1 MRKFIVIFVTS
12 LLLVTWLPAQAQFR
26 IPIPKPSIP
35 VPIPSIPTPGLPIP
49 DVRKLLEGDQP
60 ISTSFADTSKQNTIP
75 DNFPTKTF
83 RPLTELPRGQKGGFL
98 LRPGFFE
105 LLVQSYCLRPGTYGP
120 SKGKGY
126 LYADLKGSKT
136 KIVRKILQNSVRY
149 SEISQ
154 QDIQVLLWG
163 IIARTK
169 VSDMQQKIQEVA
181 AKLLTGD
188 EIFQLNGGALGLIPP
203 QAFRKATA
211 NLPSPVRKVLEAEA
225 SIRKMLTQTGGTSF
239 QQLERIAVLVGE
251 PPKEG
256 AEVPQQ
262 RWSLHPQGFY
272 VRYRPSGYSKT
283 LIQVY
288 VPENFNKRTKNN
300 KTLLLAQ
307 NTSAEY
313 DPSGDVAVP
322 ANTSSQR
329 LGMSGR
335 PVDGGTPNPNGSAS
349 GSQEQAPPTP
359 PRTGNTLTEIP
370 GAPTKRTI
378 FCNPT
383 VREALDRDWAAT
395 RGDNKERARWVF
407 WNSVTGEFTVSDVIV
422 GEEAEVNPGATP
434 PDRDGIYVVGVYHTH
449 PPINNE
455 PGTVQ
460 LRGPSVFGDIT
471 FSEGR
476 RVPSLVRDYTDNSL
490 TEVQD
495 TVYGPE
501 RRGEAQPGETLM
513 RNKYPLQCRS

>member
-1 MRKFIVIFVTS
+1 MTS
-12 LLLVTWLPAQAQFR
+12 LLLVTALPAQAQFR
-26 IPIPKPSIP
+26 IPIRKPSIP
-35 VPIPSIPTPGLPIP
+35 VPSIPTPSLPIP
-49 DVRKLLEGDQP
+49 DVRKLLEGEPP
-60 ISTSFADTSKQNTIP
+60 ISTSFADAGKQNTIP

-83 RPLTELPRGQKGGFL
+83 KPLTDLPRGHKGGFL

-120 SKGKGY
+120 SKGRGY
-126 LYADLKGSKT
+126 LNAPLKGSKA
-136 KIVRKILQNSVRY
+136 KIVRKILQNSVLY
-149 SEISQ
+149 PEISQ
-154 QDIQVLLWG
+154 KDIQVLLWA

-169 VSDMQQKIQEVA
+169 VSDMQPRIQKVA

-203 QAFRKATA
+203 QAFAQATA
-211 NLPSPVRKVLEAEA
+211 SLPSSVRKVLEAEA
-225 SIRKMLTQTGGTSF
+225 SIRKMLTQSGGTSF
-239 QQLERIAVLVGE
+239 QELERIAVLVGE
-251 PPKEG
+251 LPREG
-256 AEVPQQ
+256 TEVPSQ

-272 VRYRPSGYSKT
+272 VRYLPSGYSKT

-288 VPENFNKRTKNN
+288 VPENFNNRSKNTKI
-300 KTLLLAQ
+300 LLAQ
-307 NTSAEY
+307 NTEAEY

-335 PVDGGTPNPNGSAS
+335 PVDGGTPTYRDAGTDRQQQPP
-349 GSQEQAPPTP
+349 PPTP

-370 GAPTKRTI
+370 NAPTKRTI

-383 VREALDRDWAAT
+383 VREVLDRDWAAT
-395 RGDNKERARWVF
+395 RSDNKERARWVF
-407 WNSVTGEFTVSDVIV
+407 WNSVTGEFTVSNVIV

-455 PGTVQ
+455 PGTLQ
-460 LRGPSVFGDIT
+460 LRGPSVFGDIM

-476 RVPSLVRDYTDNSL
+476 RIPSLVRDYTDNSL
-490 TEVQD
+490 TQVQD

-501 RRGEAQPGETLM
+501 RRGETQPGESL
-513 RNKYPLQCRS
+513 RNNTYPLRCGS